1 MIYKFNVKLYKAK
14 SFFNIV
20 LYNWCDKDGTDS
32 SVVFIL
38 FSIALKFECLHS
50 FSIKNFDYRLF

>member
-14 SFFNIV
+14 SFFNVV
-20 LYNWCDKDGTDS
+20 LYNWCDKDSTDS

-38 FSIALKFECLHS
+38 FLIALNFERLH
-50 FSIKNFDYRLF
+50 FFGMKNFDYRFF